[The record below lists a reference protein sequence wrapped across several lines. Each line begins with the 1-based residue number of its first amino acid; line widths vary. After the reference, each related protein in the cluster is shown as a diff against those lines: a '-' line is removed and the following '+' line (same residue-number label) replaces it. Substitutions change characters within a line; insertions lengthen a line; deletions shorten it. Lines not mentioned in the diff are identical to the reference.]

1 MVSGGHAYAVTLSE
15 NTAPTATELAN
26 TFVCGTNVD

>member
-15 NTAPTATELAN
+15 NTAPSATEIAKP
-26 TFVCGTNVD
+26 FVCGTNVD